1 MKSISFTILL
11 FVLVIVANGINGE
24 LLIDAKQDAL
34 QDIQEPMDES
44 LTDESFDDSMT
55 SRNNEDTSNEE
66 DSVMKVR

>member
-34 QDIQEPMDES
+34 QDIQESMDES